1 MNPTAQPAMNANEFV
16 INGSVLAWTRLEPP
30 FMVSSFPR
38 PYSVRIVKTL
48 DEYNSL
54 VRAADFV
61 IIDAHIARLYGAAD
75 QDGGNVF
82 AVIPTEDNK
91 TLDTASEIIDKMID
105 LDISKG
111 SNVLAIG
118 GGIVQ
123 DLSACACALFR
134 RGQPFTYVPTTTL
147 GQLDSCVG
155 AKCAVNTIKAKN
167 ILGLFSAPKEVV
179 IPTFMIQSMP
189 LSDHRAGLAE
199 MLRLCLTAS
208 MNAVETYRELL
219 PAIADP
225 ESMDLSAYA
234 EAVSVSLSI
243 KKSVVDFDEYERD
256 VRRSM
261 NYGHT
266 FGHAIEKLSNFQI
279 PHGLSVLL
287 GMHIANTYAT
297 AIDIMS
303 PACLEMLTPI
313 FKRTA
318 QGIKLPISI
327 AKKLDPNEI
336 ISQFRYDKKG
346 DGSSVP
352 LILIQQPGF
361 MIFHQY
367 SFTKPHKILAR
378 SLQTGIDEFFTWT
391 NLA

>member
-1 MNPTAQPAMNANEFV
+1 MNTTVHPAMNPNEFV
-16 INGSVLAWTRLEPP
+16 INGSILAWIRLEPP
-30 FMVSSFPR
+30 FTVSSFPR
-38 PYSVRIVKTL
+38 PYSVRIVKTP

-54 VRAADFV
+54 VSAADFV
-61 IIDAHIARLYGAAD
+61 VIDANIARLYGTAD
-75 QDGGNVF
+75 QDSDNVF
-82 AVIPTEDNK
+82 AVIPSEENK
-91 TLDTASEIIDKMID
+91 TLDTASVIIDRMID
-105 LDISKG
+105 LGISKG

-155 AKCAVNTIKAKN
+155 AKCAVNTVKAKN

-189 LSDHRAGLAE
+189 PSDHRAGLAE

-208 MNAVETYRELL
+208 MDAVETYRELL

-256 VRRSM
+256 IRRSM

-279 PHGLSVLL
+279 PHGLGVLL

-297 AIDIMS
+297 AIGIMS
-303 PACLEMLTPI
+303 ATCLETLTPI
-313 FKRTA
+313 FKQTA
-318 QGIKLPISI
+318 QGIRLPKSIIEKLRPE
-327 AKKLDPNEI
+327 DI

-361 MIFHQY
+361 MIFHKYLFLQ
-367 SFTKPHKILAR
+367 SHEVLAE
-378 SLQTGIDEFFTWT
+378 SLQSGIDEFFSWT
-391 NLA
+391 IQA

>member
-1 MNPTAQPAMNANEFV
+1 MNTTAHSTMNVNEFV
-16 INGSVLAWTRLEPP
+16 INGSILTWKRLEPP
-30 FMVSSFPR
+30 FTVSSFPR

-48 DEYNSL
+48 DEYNAF
-54 VRAADFV
+54 VHAADFV
-61 IIDAHIARLYGAAD
+61 IIDANIARLYGTAD
-75 QDGGNVF
+75 KDSANVF
-82 AVIPTEDNK
+82 SVIPTEDKK
-91 TLDTASEIIDKMID
+91 TLDTASQIIDKMID
-105 LDISKG
+105 LGISKG
-111 SNVLAIG
+111 SNVLAVG

-134 RGQPFTYVPTTTL
+134 RGQPFTYMPTTTL

-155 AKCAVNTIKAKN
+155 AKCAVNTLKAKN

-189 LSDHRAGLAE
+189 PADHRAGLAE

-208 MNAVETYRELL
+208 MDAVETYRELL

-234 EAVSVSLSI
+234 KAVSVSLSI

-279 PHGLSVLL
+279 PHGLGVLL

-297 AIDIMS
+297 AIGLMTL
-303 PACLEMLTPI
+303 ACLETLTPI
-313 FKRTA
+313 FKQTT
-318 QGIKLPISI
+318 QGITLPKTI
-327 AKKLDPNEI
+327 AENLDPEEI

-352 LILIQQPGF
+352 LILIQEPGS
-361 MIFHQY
+361 MNFHQY
-367 SFTKPHKILAR
+367 SFSQPHEVLAK
-378 SLQTGIDEFFTWT
+378 SLQTGINEFFSWT
-391 NLA
+391 NQA